1 MKLISGL
8 FLFMACLLSGFVLE
22 AQIKTPAASPSS
34 TLKVS
39 VGLGDV
45 TIDYSRPSM
54 KGRAIFGE
62 LVPFGKIWRTGA
74 NSATKVTFSDKATIG
89 TVTLDKGTYAI
100 YTIPNANE
108 WTVIFYKDL
117 TMGGNLSESNFKET
131 EVATKVV
138 VRPMTINPS
147 FETFTIDVTD
157 ITSKG
162 ANIAIM
168 WDKTAVKVPFT
179 YSTDDAVMSAI
190 KSKMEGPSGDEY
202 FAAAKYYLDEGKD
215 LNQALSWIKKSTEKN
230 GEKFWV
236 LRQQSL
242 IEAKL
247 NDYAAARKTAER
259 SMALAKE
266 AKNDDYVKMNADSLK
281 EWSGKK

>member
-8 FLFMACLLSGFVLE
+8 FLFVTCLLSGLVLN
-22 AQIKTPAASPSS
+22 AQIKAPQASSAT
-34 TLKVS
+34 TLKVG
-39 VGLGDV
+39 VGISD
-45 TIDYSRPSM
+45 ISIEYARPSM
-54 KGRAIFGE
+54 KGRTIFGD

-74 NSATKVTFSDKATIG
+74 NSATKVTFGEKATLG
-89 TVTLDKGTYAI
+89 TVTLDKGTYAL

-117 TMGGNLSESNFKET
+117 TQGGNLTESNLKEAD
-131 EVATKVV
+131 VAAKIVV
-138 VRPMTINPS
+138 KPSNVNPAV
-147 FETFTIDVTD
+147 ETFTIDVTD

-179 YSTDDAVMSAI
+179 YATDEAVMANI

-202 FAAAKYYLDEGKD
+202 FAAARYYLEEGKD
-215 LNQALSWIKKSTEKN
+215 LNQALTWIKKSTEKN
-230 GEKFWV
+230 GERFWV

-247 NDYAAARKTAER
+247 NQYPAAIKTAQR
-259 SMALAKE
+259 SLALATE
-266 AKNDDYVKMNADSLK
+266 AKNDDYVKMNNDSIK
-281 EWSGKK
+281 EWSAKK